1 MPYVRPVRDDE
12 PSRPPTRHAPLI
24 RRLMLA
30 AVSAA
35 AVAVAA
41 VLVAPSA
48 SAATLLS
55 DNFEDG
61 NADGWSKSGG
71 DWSVVSDGSQALRQS
86 KLDSELAREFAGST
100 SWTNYTVQARVKPL
114 AFDGSARY
122 VGIAARASGSTKFY
136 RLALLNTNRAE
147 LQAVNGSS
155 VTVIGGVSRTVS
167 TGTWYTLRIDVSGT
181 TIRGFVD
188 GAQFASGSNSLEDAG
203 RVGLQTFH
211 ATASFDDVVV
221 SDTATTPTTSTTSQP
236 PTGTTTTTT
245 SRPPTTTT
253 SQPPPPPP
261 GGLVG
266 WATQGGGTTGG
277 AGGATVTVTSLS
289 ALTTAA
295 ASTSAQVIRVSGM
308 FSCSED
314 VRVASNK
321 TILGVGSNSGLN
333 GCGLNIR
340 DVSNV
345 IVRNLRIGFV
355 QAGNGN
361 GDAIHIDH
369 ATRIWIDHNDL
380 SSDRTHGTDFY
391 DGLVDMTHAAD
402 FITVSW
408 NFIHDHIKCALIG
421 HSDSNASEDVGHL
434 RISYHHNFVSNCD
447 SRNPRVRFGNPI
459 HVFNNYYANIAD
471 YAVASTIQGGVLVEG
486 NYFENVPDPFHLG
499 EGSSPAGSLVARN
512 NFFVNSGSG
521 QTGGS
526 VAGIP
531 YGYTLD
537 AASSV
542 KSIVQSGAGVGKIAT

>member
-1 MPYVRPVRDDE
+1 MLPQ
-12 PSRPPTRHAPLI
+12 
-24 RRLMLA
+24 RRRRIALL
-30 AVSAA
+30 
-35 AVAVAA
+35 
-41 VLVAPSA
+41 
-48 SAATLLS
+48 SAATAALTLAGAGVLTAVTAYAATACTVAYS
-55 DNFEDG
+55 APNQWPGGFNG
-61 NADGWSKSGG
+61 NVTINNIGDPLNGWTLTWTFTAGQT
-71 DWSVVSDGSQALRQS
+71 VAQS
-86 KLDSELAREFAGST
+86 WGARI
-100 SWTNYTVQARVKPL
+100 P
-114 AFDGSARY
+114 
-122 VGIAARASGSTKFY
+122 
-136 RLALLNTNRAE
+136 
-147 LQAVNGSS
+147 
-155 VTVIGGVSRTVS
+155 
-167 TGTWYTLRIDVSGT
+167 TGTSQIVATNESWNASVPTGGSVSFGFNGT
-181 TIRGFVD
+181 WNN
-188 GAQFASGSNSLEDAG
+188 SSNPAPTSFSLNG
-203 RVGLQTFH
+203 TVCNGGQ
-211 ATASFDDVVV
+211 
-221 SDTATTPTTSTTSQP
+221 PPTSTTSRP